1 MIRPIAVLALLLA
14 AVGASRGDVREAIEA
29 RLRLQDTRG
38 ALELLDEGGGGM
50 DAAERHRLRAEVLAR
65 QVPIP
70 IDAIESELFA
80 AFDAD
85 PSTPA
90 DLVELGTLLRDAGEL
105 DRAEAIL
112 YRGLARFPDHP
123 RLLQVLGTVR
133 SRRGEV
139 GPGARLLQKA
149 DDLLPDDPGI
159 HRDLGLALAEAGQ
172 QGRALVLLVEARD
185 RAPDDLPVR
194 QALAG
199 TYRTLGDLL
208 HATDEE
214 RSVTRLDAFRRQT
227 GEREEALRRLGDR
240 IAALEA
246 RAGEGDP
253 PAGLFVE
260 LRELYRRQKD
270 AAWNMPRLRR
280 LAAGVEG
287 SEAAGARALAAAEL
301 GDAAAARSA
310 LDEALEADAAGPL
323 ALEACV
329 ALARDGSL
337 PLEDATARIRSGVEA
352 APKAVVPRHLLG
364 RALSLARD
372 ATGAIRAY
380 REALALDPEYVPSAV
395 DLATVFYSL
404 GRADEA
410 NAVLGAAADAAP
422 DAAEVFL
429 ALGVSALVQGEVPAA
444 SLHLTRAFVLGAIHP
459 RLFRALGELAARRG
473 DPSLAFAFYRLALE
487 EAPDDPELLQWW
499 ESHGGALPP
508 APAPAG
514 SGP

>member
-1 MIRPIAVLALLLA
+1 MIRAITAFTLLLA
-14 AVGASRGDVREAIEA
+14 AGGVSRADLPEEVEA
-29 RLRLQDTRG
+29 RLRLQDTAG
-38 ALELLDEGGGGM
+38 ALELLDGRADEV
-50 DAAERHRLRAEVLAR
+50 DAVERHRLRAEVLAQ
-65 QVPIP
+65 QVPVP
-70 IDAIESELFA
+70 LEAIESELLA

-90 DLVELGTLLRDAGEL
+90 DLVELGVQLRDAGRL

-112 YRGLARFPDHP
+112 YRGLSRFPDHP

-159 HRDLGLALAEAGQ
+159 RRDLGLALAEAGM

-199 TYRTLGDLL
+199 TYGTVGDRI
-208 HATDEE
+208 HAAEEE
-214 RSVTRLDAFRRQT
+214 RSITRLDAFRRQT
-227 GEREEALRRLGDR
+227 EERTEALRGLSER

-246 RAGEGDP
+246 RAGEGAP
-253 PAGLFVE
+253 PPGLFVE
-260 LRELYRRQKD
+260 LRELYRRRKD
-270 AAWNMPRLRR
+270 VAWNMPRLRR

-287 SEAAGARALAAAEL
+287 AEAAGARALAAAEL
-301 GDAAAARSA
+301 GDAEEAQS
-310 LDEALEADAAGPL
+310 ALEAALEMDAADPL

-329 ALARDGSL
+329 ALARGGGLVRD
-337 PLEDATARIRSGVEA
+337 EATSRIRSGIEA
-352 APKAVVPRHLLG
+352 APEAVVPRHLLG
-364 RALSLARD
+364 RALALARD
-372 ATGAIRAY
+372 ATGAIQAY
-380 REALALDPEYVPSAV
+380 RKALALDPEYVPSAV

-404 GRADEA
+404 GRVDEA
-410 NAVLGAAADAAP
+410 NVVLGAAAEAAP

-429 ALGVSALVQGEVPAA
+429 ALGVSALVRGEVPAA

-459 RLFRALGELAARRG
+459 RLFRALGELATRRG

-487 EAPDDPELLQWW
+487 EAPDDPELLRWW
-499 ESHGGALPP
+499 KSAR
-508 APAPAG
+508 
-514 SGP
+514 